1 MNCTL
6 PQSMGEVEEGLC
18 ELYLPQSMGEVEEGL
33 YELNPIKSM
42 GEVEEGLCELYLPQS
57 MGEVEEGLCE
67 LLCLD
72 GLLGLG
78 LEARQPAPVHF
89 KFFISETDDNLD
101 IGPTAQ
107 TLLAFK
113 MKDNKF
119 TKWI

>member
-1 MNCTL
+1 MKEL
-6 PQSMGEVEEGLC
+6 RGKQSGSPMGLIDFKISIVNLYQYSTVPRKSMTEVEEGLC
-18 ELYLPQSMGEVEEGL
+18 ELYLPQSMGELEEGL
-33 YELNPIKSM
+33 YELNLIKSM

-89 KFFISETDDNLD
+89 KFFYI
-101 IGPTAQ
+101 
-107 TLLAFK
+107 
-113 MKDNKF
+113 
-119 TKWI
+119 